1 MQSKFLASKLEHKK
15 EFLAWVE
22 KGKRSFPVQRLSEL
36 TDVTKLPF
44 GDIAVGDTI
53 EVINGYGHLLK
64 GFTVLAIEQ
73 DSIEKGHFYVYLDWD
88 CYWFPKNISYIVRK
102 VEPTDDIA
110 IDGVEKWG

>member
-1 MQSKFLASKLEHKK
+1 MQSKFLASKLEHKN

-22 KGKRSFPVQRLSEL
+22 KGKRSFPVQKLSEL

-44 GDIAVGDTI
+44 GDITVGDTI

-73 DSIEKGHFYVYLDWD
+73 DRIEKGHFYVYLDWD
-88 CYWFPKNISYIVRK
+88 FYWFPKNISYIVRK
-102 VEPTDDIA
+102 VEPTENIA